1 MVVITYGYKGKI
13 DNQECW
19 YLTCDEARNLAADL
33 DRAAEEAEDHG
44 SFVATLTDTKD
55 STIFH
60 IKPSSGNA
68 KLP

>member
-1 MVVITYGYKGKI
+1 MVVIAYGYKGKME
-13 DNQECW
+13 NQECW

-33 DRAAEEAEDHG
+33 DRAAEDHG

-55 STIFH
+55 STVFH
-60 IKPSSGNA
+60 IKPSSYST